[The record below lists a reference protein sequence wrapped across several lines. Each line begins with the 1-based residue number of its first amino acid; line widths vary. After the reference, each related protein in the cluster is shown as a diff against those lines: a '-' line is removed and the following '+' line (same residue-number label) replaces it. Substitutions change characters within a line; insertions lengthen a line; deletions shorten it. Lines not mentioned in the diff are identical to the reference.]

1 MTLPRDIPI
10 TTDLADRSNIQ
21 KFLGQGKR
29 AFFMKKVHTYAIT
42 IYLNKV
48 YIIVIASNAKQS
60 LFKVVKIFQTGQS
73 IEDLKILSNQ
83 SSFSYCQPLFA
94 FHVV

>member
-1 MTLPRDIPI
+1 MTLPRDIPM
-10 TTDLADRSNIQ
+10 TAYLADEFNIQ

-29 AFFMKKVHTYAIT
+29 AFFMNKVHTYAIT

>member
-1 MTLPRDIPI
+1 M
-10 TTDLADRSNIQ
+10 N
-21 KFLGQGKR
+21 
-29 AFFMKKVHTYAIT
+29 KVHTYAIT